1 VRASRPVR
9 IPSRRRSTSQCAIIA
24 SAIGMALSLVL
35 LTAHVFAASETL
47 QIIALWLLGGALLAA
62 WISILAWRV
71 PVYGRRFLAA
81 FACLWLVGIA
91 LSICLV
97 FLSVDGAHNLLW
109 RRSVQGLAL
118 TLSVAVGALFLR
130 ALLRVRTSSISGRL
144 LSLVSPI
151 AIFALIVILAAT
163 RT

>member
-9 IPSRRRSTSQCAIIA
+9 VPTRRRSTSQRAIIA
-24 SAIGMALSLVL
+24 GVLATFLALVL
-35 LTAHVFAASETL
+35 LTAHVFATSESL
-47 QIIALWLLGGALLAA
+47 QIVALWLLAGALLAA
-62 WISILAWRV
+62 WIAILAWRV
-71 PVYGRRFLAA
+71 PVCGRRLLAV
-81 FACLWLVGIA
+81 FACLWFIGIA
-91 LSICLV
+91 LSVCLV
-97 FLSVDGAHNLLW
+97 LLSVDGTHNLLW
-109 RRSVQGLAL
+109 RRSVQALAL

-151 AIFALIVILAAT
+151 AILALIVILAST

>member
-1 VRASRPVR
+1 MRASRPVR
-9 IPSRRRSTSQCAIIA
+9 VSTRRRSTSQRAIIA
-24 SAIGMALSLVL
+24 GLLAAFLALVF

-47 QIIALWLLGGALLAA
+47 QIAALWLLAGALLAA

-91 LSICLV
+91 LSVYLV
-97 FLSVDGAHNLLW
+97 FLSVDGTHNLLW
-109 RRSVQGLAL
+109 RRSVQVLAL

-151 AIFALIVILAAT
+151 AIFALVVILAAT